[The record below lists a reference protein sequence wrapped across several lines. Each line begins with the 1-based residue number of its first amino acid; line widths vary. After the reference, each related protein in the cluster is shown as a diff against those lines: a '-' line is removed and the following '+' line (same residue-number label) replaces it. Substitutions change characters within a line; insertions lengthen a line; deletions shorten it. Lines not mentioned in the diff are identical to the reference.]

1 MKQLL
6 LFLLLSLAA
15 PCIMAFDY
23 PLGNGDNPSIVFNG
37 ASGGVH
43 LADALPE
50 GYYSFA
56 TQAFHITFHD
66 CETEHYVTVYNGNT
80 FCTNDFAYGSTV
92 CLPYAI
98 TNAGIYTVTVAPD
111 DYSPITYIG
120 TLTITSGDL
129 PGYY

>member
-15 PCIMAFDY
+15 PCILAFDY
-23 PLGNGDNPSIVFNG
+23 PLGNGDNPLIVFNG

-56 TQAFHITFHD
+56 TQALHITFHD
-66 CETEHYVTVYNGNT
+66 CETEHYVTVYDGST
-80 FCTNDFAYGSTV
+80 YYAYDFAYGTTACV
-92 CLPYAI
+92 PCTI
-98 TNAGIYTVTVAPD
+98 THAGIYTVTVAPD
-111 DYSPITYIG
+111 DESPVTYIG